1 VSARFRAAVTAAE
14 GELSAPSLIPLSN
27 DELARTLTLL
37 AELGAEA
44 EVVSSADGSLVNA
57 LSRALGWRAKKRVKR
72 ALEGHTPDEIA
83 AIDFAAWR
91 RALRALAS
99 AVVIDR
105 GECTLRDAF
114 VACLHTDDP
123 DAARTLPPE
132 ADLRARVG
140 AQPEALE
147 LLGLAVRAWTAML

>member
-1 VSARFRAAVTAAE
+1 M
-14 GELSAPSLIPLSN
+14 PLPN
-27 DELARTLTLL
+27 DELARALTLL

-44 EVVSSADGSLVNA
+44 EVVSSADGGLVNA
-57 LSRALGWRAKKRVKR
+57 LSRALGWRAKKRLKR
-72 ALEGHTPDEIA
+72 ALEGHTSDEIA

-99 AVVIDR
+99 ALVIDR

-114 VACLHTDDP
+114 VAWIQTDDP

-132 ADLRARVG
+132 ADLRARVN
-140 AQPEALE
+140 AQPEARE
-147 LLGLAVRAWTAML
+147 LLGLAVRAWSATL